1 MQAWSNGVY
10 KSVEHRVVAN
20 HEQERFSF
28 AYFFCPS
35 DDTVIQS
42 CSEPSMPSMYRKFTF
57 REYRQQ
63 VQEDVKTTGNK
74 VGLSRFLNETWEP
87 NSSLLDI

>member
-20 HEQERFSF
+20 HENERFSL

-35 DDTVIQS
+35 HDTVIES
-42 CSEPSMPSMYRKFTF
+42 CSSEPSIYRKFSF

-63 VQEDVKTTGNK
+63 VQEDVKTTGEK
-74 VGLSRFLNETWEP
+74 VGLSRFLNQA
-87 NSSLLDI
+87 